1 MKVEIWSDVMCPLCY
16 IGKRKFEIGLE
27 QFEHKNEVEIIWKSF
42 QLDSNIQ
49 TDSTKTVHQFLA
61 DRKGISME
69 QAKEMNDRVSLVA
82 NEIGLIYNFDNA
94 IVANSFDAHRF
105 SHFAKQKGLQNEA
118 EEILFK
124 SYFTD
129 GKNTAD
135 YNILITIGNDVG
147 LDANEVKQ
155 MLENNLFTEEV
166 KHDIYEAEQFGIGGV
181 PFFVFDRKYA
191 VSGAQSSDVFLQTL
205 NKVRGGGE

>member
-105 SHFAKQKGLQNEA
+105 SHLPSKRDCKMKQKKYCLNH
-118 EEILFK
+118 ILPM
-124 SYFTD
+124 
-129 GKNTAD
+129 GK
-135 YNILITIGNDVG
+135 IRLTI
-147 LDANEVKQ
+147 
-155 MLENNLFTEEV
+155 
-166 KHDIYEAEQFGIGGV
+166 IY
-181 PFFVFDRKYA
+181 
-191 VSGAQSSDVFLQTL
+191 
-205 NKVRGGGE
+205 

>member
-1 MKVEIWSDVMCPLCY
+1 MKVEIWSDVMCPFCY
-16 IGKRKFEIGLE
+16 IGKRKFEKGLE

-61 DRKGISME
+61 ERKGISAE
-69 QAKEMNDRVSLVA
+69 QAKQMNDRVTLIAKEVD
-82 NEIGLIYNFDNA
+82 LIYNFDNA

-135 YNILITIGNDVG
+135 YNILISIGYDIG